1 MPTPGAA
8 RPGRGACDTV
18 PMSLEPTGIIYL
30 AATPIGNPGDASVRL
45 REMLAEAELIAA
57 EDTRRLR
64 GLCSRLD
71 ITPPGRIIAFHD
83 HVEEEKANLLVQ
95 AAKQGQTVLVVS
107 DAGTPTVSDPGY
119 RLSRAAAKA
128 GVRVS
133 PLPGPS
139 AALAALSVSGL
150 PTDRFTFEGFLPV
163 KKADLMA
170 RLTELQHE
178 PRTMVLFES
187 PRRTAR
193 TLRSL
198 AEVLGEERPAALCRE
213 LTKTHEEV
221 LRGTLQEL
229 RDHAQELEILGEV
242 TLVIQ
247 GAPKRAAE
255 NIQGLATRAV
265 RLSERDGLR
274 LKDAAA
280 QVALGSGHRPNAVFK
295 AALELT

>member
-1 MPTPGAA
+1 
-8 RPGRGACDTV
+8 
-18 PMSLEPTGIIYL
+18 MSEHSSGIIYL
-30 AATPIGNPGDASVRL
+30 AATPIGNPGDASQRL
-45 REMLAEAELIAA
+45 RDMLADADLIAA

-64 GLCSRLD
+64 GLCSRLG
-71 ITPPGRIIAFHD
+71 ITPKGRIIAFHD
-83 HVEEEKANLLVQ
+83 HVEEKKTGLLLDT
-95 AAKQGQTVLVVS
+95 ARQGQTVLVVS

-119 RLSRAAAKA
+119 RLSKAAANA
-128 GVRVS
+128 GVKVS

-150 PTDRFTFEGFLPV
+150 PTDRFTFEGFLPT
-163 KKADLMA
+163 KKSDLMA
-170 RLTELQHE
+170 RLSELQHE

-187 PRRTAR
+187 PRRTGA
-193 TLRSL
+193 TLKAL

-229 RDHAQELEILGEV
+229 RDHAEAHEILGEV
-242 TLVIQ
+242 TLVIE
-247 GAPKRAAE
+247 GASKRATQ
-255 NIQGLATRAV
+255 NIEDLAAQAV
-265 RLSERDGLR
+265 LLRERDGMR

-280 QVALGSGHRPNAVFK
+280 QVAVGSGHRPNAIFK